1 MNKYSLFYN
10 YHNIGDILM
19 VYFNHRAKPT
29 HYDRNDDVVAIY
41 DGEELIGFNIF
52 NISNTVKIKS
62 EGLIILPPHELIDI
76 INSKLVNAGYEKL
89 EYINESG
96 FKIGKVLTC
105 EEHPD
110 SDHLHVL
117 TVDVKDEV
125 LDIVCGAPNVAVNQK
140 VVVAMPYT
148 TMFDGS
154 QIIPSE
160 LRGVKSNG
168 MLCSPR
174 ELHLENA
181 PAKRG
186 ILVLDDDALL
196 GADFFQVRR

>member
-1 MNKYSLFYN
+1 
-10 YHNIGDILM
+10 M
-19 VYFNHRAKPT
+19 VIF
-29 HYDRNDDVVAIY
+29 
-41 DGEELIGFNIF
+41 GEFGMKHTPEAD
-52 NISNTVKIKS
+52 NTK
-62 EGLIILPPHELIDI
+62 
-76 INSKLVNAGYEKL
+76 NQL

-105 EEHPD
+105 EEHPE

-117 TVDVKDEV
+117 TVDIGNEI
-125 LDIVCGAPNVAVNQK
+125 LDIVCGAPNVEEGQK
-140 VVVAMPYT
+140 VVVATPYT

-154 QIIPSE
+154 EIIPSE
-160 LRGVKSNG
+160 LRGIKSNG

-186 ILVLDDDALL
+186 ILVLEDDAEV
-196 GADFFQVRR
+196 GSDFFLRG